1 MLRCQNCGHYIH
13 YPQPVCNR
21 CGSADL
27 TPEEVSGRGSLYSY
41 CEVWQASHPYFRD
54 KLPYIIGV
62 IDLEEEP
69 GVRLP
74 TGIVDCVLDDLQCG
88 MAMEVVVPA
97 VTPTLTLPFFRLW
110 DRAVRAQEV
119 AAVGVGY
126 STTGRNTG
134 LTSFELA
141 RQATTAALA
150 DAGMTT
156 DDLDGVTLLW
166 GTAGPAR
173 PGIDMVEPMSFAEAM
188 GIGPLNWY
196 GTSGPAYIGPALD
209 AISAIR
215 AGFAHNV
222 LTLRII
228 NQRLSTSAE
237 IASGGQRPR
246 RSRHQADGVHGPLW
260 VQRRRHHPVHRR
272 DARPTAHGH
281 VRDDRGAVR
290 RARRRPA
297 LPRLDER

>member
-1 MLRCQNCGHYIH
+1 M
-13 YPQPVCNR
+13 
-21 CGSADL
+21 
-27 TPEEVSGRGSLYSY
+27 
-41 CEVWQASHPYFRD
+41 
-54 KLPYIIGV
+54 
-62 IDLEEEP
+62 
-69 GVRLP
+69 
-74 TGIVDCVLDDLQCG
+74 
-88 MAMEVVVPA
+88 
-97 VTPTLTLPFFRLW
+97 
-110 DRAVRAQEV
+110 RAQEV

-126 STTGRNTG
+126 STTGRDTG

-215 AGFAHNV
+215 AGFAQNV

-237 IASGGQRPR
+237 IASAAEATAPMKAPG
-246 RSRHQADGVHGPLW
+246 ADGVHGPLW

-272 DARPTAHGH
+272 DARPTTHGR
-281 VRDDRGAVR
+281 VRHDRGAVR
-290 RARRRPA
+290 CAT
-297 LPRLDER
+297 